1 MLSVKHTKFL
11 TALVAFLLVVLTLSA
26 CAPSEDAVKNSSS
39 SAKSDKKVTLNIGTM
54 PAPDSLPLYVA
65 QKEGY
70 FKDQGLDVKLT
81 NFKSPNE
88 RDAAISGGQLDAAV
102 TDVVA
107 LASYVNGDL
116 GWKSATGLTGYF
128 GIVTSDDSV
137 KNVADLRGR
146 SVATLPRQTPT
157 FYLYQQLKQNGL
169 SANDVTIKEVPAIP
183 ARLQLVEQKKAD
195 ATILPDPFLSM
206 AKASGLKEIA
216 KSDPK
221 TYQTTILGV
230 DKKLGDD
237 RATLAKLT
245 TAYNKAVAQ
254 INKHKASDYQEILT
268 KDLGFPEVV
277 AKNYTLPHYEKAGRV
292 PAKMLQAAFN
302 YAKEEGILKNDI
314 DASHYQLPVA
324 K

>member
-1 MLSVKHTKFL
+1 MI
-11 TALVAFLLVVLTLSA
+11 
-26 CAPSEDAVKNSSS
+26 
-39 SAKSDKKVTLNIGTM
+39 AKSTFSERSIPINASESVVSFTVM
-54 PAPDSLPLYVA
+54 PFSLSEPDGS
-65 QKEGY
+65 Y
-70 FKDQGLDVKLT
+70 FMT
-81 NFKSPNE
+81 PS
-88 RDAAISGGQLDAAV
+88 
-102 TDVVA
+102 
-107 LASYVNGDL
+107 
-116 GWKSATGLTGYF
+116 TG
-128 GIVTSDDSV
+128 I
-137 KNVADLRGR
+137 
-146 SVATLPRQTPT
+146 TP
-157 FYLYQQLKQNGL
+157 Y
-169 SANDVTIKEVPAIP
+169 
-183 ARLQLVEQKKAD
+183 

-237 RATLAKLT
+237 KATLAKLT